1 MTVLGGQNLVV
12 QWLRDVDEHPH
23 EPGDEPNWK

>member
-12 QWLRDVDEHPH
+12 QWLRDVDERPH